1 MHIPENMILKTLGCL
16 AVLAVSACTNA
27 VDDYYTGGETAT
39 GEGTVLQY
47 LEKTPDYS
55 EFVKLVGETGMT
67 EILSGKDLVTVWAPT
82 DAQMPAGVAAMSDA
96 EKLRLVRNHIS
107 ITTIFSRNLARLSTV
122 GTMAGKYLTVG
133 SASGTYTIDGIA
145 ISEMD
150 RVFENGVVHRV
161 SEWLAPRKNLYQWLE
176 EAGDDYSRFRD
187 TLLAHNVRVFDKEN
201 SPILGVDENGRIEGL
216 F

>member
-1 MHIPENMILKTLGCL
+1 
-16 AVLAVSACTNA
+16 
-27 VDDYYTGGETAT
+27 
-39 GEGTVLQY
+39 
-47 LEKTPDYS
+47 
-55 EFVKLVGETGMT
+55 
-67 EILSGKDLVTVWAPT
+67 
-82 DAQMPAGVAAMSDA
+82 MPAGVAAMSDA

-176 EAGDDYSRFRD
+176 EAATTIRGSAIRCWPITSGSSTRRTVRFSAWTRTAGSSTTRCGSSR
-187 TLLAHNVRVFDKEN
+187 TTC
-201 SPILGVDENGRIEGL
+201 
-216 F
+216 